1 MEIIP
6 QTTSLEPTFVMTY
19 RIMRSERE
27 KKKNSKIPN
36 GQPEAIN
43 RRRTDNTMIKGQ
55 TASLHLNST

>member
-6 QTTSLEPTFVMTY
+6 QTTPLEPIFVMTY

-43 RRRTDNTMIKGQ
+43 RRTDNTMIKGQ